1 MTALTTDLHAGT
13 GLPPTVDLRVTDYTQ
28 AHDHL
33 VGLLDDRRG
42 LISWWIDLTRQL
54 DELADAIR
62 TTAGNL
68 LDPEGFTEQIRE
80 DAPHLMGRWLRLS
93 AERDE
98 LDRAVTEVRI
108 RAGASAGDPSAVDSI
123 ISAVR
128 DVLNRARRYQERTTD
143 VLLDAYERDLGG
155 E

>member
-1 MTALTTDLHAGT
+1 MTAITTDLHGRAEFHSGA
-13 GLPPTVDLRVTDYTQ
+13 DLRVTDYT
-28 AHDHL
+28 HVHERL
-33 VGLLDDRRG
+33 VALLDDRSG
-42 LISWWIDLTRQL
+42 LISWWIDITRQL

-68 LDPEGFTEQIRE
+68 LDPEGFTEQIRD
-80 DAPHLMGRWLRLS
+80 DAPHLMGRWLRLNS
-93 AERDE
+93 ERDE
-98 LDRAVTEVRI
+98 LDRSVTEVRI
-108 RAGASAGDPSAVDSI
+108 LAGGSAGDPCAVDGV

-128 DVLNRARRYQERTTD
+128 DVLNRVRRYQERTTD

>member
-1 MTALTTDLHAGT
+1 MTAITTDLHT
-13 GLPPTVDLRVTDYTQ
+13 GIDLRVTDYTR
-28 AHDHL
+28 AHDRL
-33 VGLLDDRRG
+33 VGLLGDRRG
-42 LISWWIDLTRQL
+42 VITWWIDLTRQL

-68 LDPEGFTEQIRE
+68 VDPDGFTEQIRD

-93 AERDE
+93 AERDD
-98 LDRAVTEVRI
+98 LDRAVTDVRI
-108 RAGASAGDPSAVDSI
+108 LAGSSAGDPTAVDTVI
-123 ISAVR
+123 TAVR